1 MKNEI
6 EQQKRKIIEYTKS
19 KVVSI
24 RILANM
30 IDSLTDM
37 VQVKTAKV
45 LLGKRKE
52 NIKKIKL
59 N

>member
-6 EQQKRKIIEYTKS
+6 EQQKRKIIDYTKS

-30 IDSLTDM
+30 IDSLTDL